1 MTSHPGKKT
10 ITIQILPN
18 ISGSKGNQTLKFS
31 QLIEYI
37 TKEIFF
43 CLLKKLYMR

>member
-10 ITIQILPN
+10 IATQILLN

-31 QLIEYI
+31 HLIEYI

-43 CLLKKLYMR
+43 VC